1 MAVLSVEGLRKSYG
15 TAEVL
20 RGVSFAIERGECY
33 GLLGPNGA
41 GKTTTLR
48 LCLGL
53 IEPDGGTLSLR
64 GRSEEHTSELQSH

>member
-1 MAVLSVEGLRKSYG
+1 MAFGASTSVVAIINDLSFSLR
-15 TAEVL
+15 
-20 RGVSFAIERGECY
+20 RGECY

-53 IEPDGGTLSLR
+53 ADA
-64 GRSEEHTSELQSH
+64 